1 MLAFTPFVQVATYAT
16 RHFATFGLAPAAAPI
31 LLMLVISTP
40 IRAIPQIIGICMR
53 LKVTPLS
60 ARWNRGGFTSS
71 RAGALCLPGRLTR
84 RSEPPHPLAGH
95 VVSKGLGAGLATIA
109 LAGVGAGI
117 VIEVLILCGILAGI
131 GCHHK

>member
-1 MLAFTPFVQVATYAT
+1 LILALTALVAIHLVCVTPSVFVALNSLILATNITYAIIKCTPFVQVATYAT

-60 ARWNRGGFTSS
+60 AYGM
-71 RAGALCLPGRLTR
+71 LL
-84 RSEPPHPLAGH
+84 
-95 VVSKGLGAGLATIA
+95 
-109 LAGVGAGI
+109 
-117 VIEVLILCGILAGI
+117 
-131 GCHHK
+131 